1 MDQEKKPALEDL
13 AKRVE
18 ELLTV
23 LNYVAKDLG
32 EVSAELKEAAQ
43 SLQQTAQPAAQPPSE
58 KPAAKLLS
66 VEEVAAAFPEDLQK
80 LLKFEDKEE
89 FVMVKP
95 SGFLGSENF
104 ARIAE
109 IVRNRFNGDYVSL
122 GKESH
127 FRVPKKQEVIEN

>member
-1 MDQEKKPALEDL
+1 MEDL